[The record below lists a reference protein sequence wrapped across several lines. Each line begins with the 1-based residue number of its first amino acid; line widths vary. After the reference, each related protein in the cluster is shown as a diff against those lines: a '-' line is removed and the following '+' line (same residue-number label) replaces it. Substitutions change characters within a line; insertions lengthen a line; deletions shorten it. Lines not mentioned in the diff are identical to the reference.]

1 MHPLHKSR
9 DVFSFFIPDVKKEDL
24 KDFRYFF
31 RDKLQTGL
39 GAVGGPRATAAR
51 LLLKLKRVSISRTA
65 NRSVLG

>member
-39 GAVGGPRATAAR
+39 GAVAPNSQRFLA
-51 LLLKLKRVSISRTA
+51 VI
-65 NRSVLG
+65 